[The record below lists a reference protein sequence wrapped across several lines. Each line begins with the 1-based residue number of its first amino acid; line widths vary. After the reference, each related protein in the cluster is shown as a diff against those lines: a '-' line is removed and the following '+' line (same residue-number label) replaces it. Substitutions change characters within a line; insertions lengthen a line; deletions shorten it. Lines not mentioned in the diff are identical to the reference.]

1 MKKTRQ
7 RVNTPASA
15 SGRLA
20 GWRCGLVL
28 VAALLALPGFAASPA
43 VAPAWSLKTPQGET
57 VNFPAD
63 AKGQPTVLMF
73 WPSWCPF
80 SRALQPYVDDIWK
93 DYRAAGVNVWTLNIK
108 EDRDPVQVMR
118 ERGLSF
124 PLLLDA
130 DKVASQYGLEYTPW
144 LVVIDGK
151 NRIVYTR
158 PPSPPTPVDTAK
170 DVRAKLNQMLGAKA
184 VPLPASYPKPYDLH
198 LKDPKTL
205 NQRLAP
211 KPVAQN
217 QWQPWVAQY
226 LAAIPADEAVQDLPP
241 RGPVGSGKTAI
252 AQARAIWTQRYGDE
266 LTREWA
272 PYRAYR
278 QDDRWVVLGDGPDGQ
293 LGSGLIL
300 VIEAAS
306 GRVIRI
312 AGKDIKTH

>member
-1 MKKTRQ
+1 MRAMKRAMKIVRELLC
-7 RVNTPASA
+7 V
-15 SGRLA
+15 
-20 GWRCGLVL
+20 
-28 VAALLALPGFAASPA
+28 ALLALAAPGFGASLPT
-43 VAPAWSLKTPQGET
+43 APAWSLKTPQGET

-63 AKGQPTVLMF
+63 AKARPTVLMF

-93 DYRAAGVNVWTLNIK
+93 DYRDAGVNVWTLNIK

-124 PLLLDA
+124 PLLIEADA
-130 DKVASQYGLEYTPW
+130 VARKYGLEYTPW

-158 PPSPPTPVDTAK
+158 PPSPPTPVHTAK
-170 DVRAKLNQMLGAKA
+170 EVRAKLNQLLGAKA

-198 LKDPKTL
+198 LKDPATL
-205 NQRLAP
+205 NLRLAP
-211 KPVAQN
+211 EPVAQSE
-217 QWQPWVAQY
+217 WQPWVEKY
-226 LAAIPADEAVQDLPP
+226 LAAIPAVEAVKDLAP
-241 RGPVGSGKTAI
+241 RGAINDGKTAI
-252 AQARAIWTQRYGDE
+252 TQARELWTQRYGDE

-278 QDDRWVVLGDGPDGQ
+278 QDDRWVVLGDGPGGA
-293 LGSGLIL
+293 LGAGLIL
-300 VIEAAS
+300 VIEASS

-312 AGKDIKTH
+312 GKPRSKPQP